1 MPVYEYRCGVC
12 GAVHREVKPVQ
23 RRREPSTCACGGEA
37 ALILSRPARFQRG
50 PGWKARMDG
59 ASMPGEVD

>member
-1 MPVYEYRCGVC
+1 MPVYEYRCEVC
-12 GAVHREVKPVQ
+12 GTVHRKLKPVES
-23 RRREPSTCACGGEA
+23 RGEPSACACGGAA
-37 ALILSRPARFQRG
+37 ALILSRPARFRRG